1 MRKKRKNNN
10 NKKQKV
16 DLRKQYCMDNK
27 KQYKTYNMKNNDEI
41 LKKQYKRDTKEIL
54 SQKNSLYYIGNI
66 EVIRKKYS
74 QYYF

>member
-1 MRKKRKNNN
+1 MRKNRKNNN

-66 EVIRKKYS
+66 EVIRKK
-74 QYYF
+74 

>member
-54 SQKNSLYYIGNI
+54 SQKNSLYYQGNI
-66 EVIRKKYS
+66 EVIRKKLS

>member
-1 MRKKRKNNN
+1 MN
-10 NKKQKV
+10 
-16 DLRKQYCMDNK
+16 NK

-66 EVIRKKYS
+66 EVIRKK
-74 QYYF
+74 

>member
-1 MRKKRKNNN
+1 MRKKRKTNK

-16 DLRKQYCMDNK
+16 DLRKQYCMNNK

-66 EVIRKKYS
+66 EVIRKK
-74 QYYF
+74 